1 MRVGEVLLFLV
12 FNAGLIFG
20 LYLWQTRLF
29 AKKLKRLRQEI
40 QELEDLV
47 VAIIEEFGEA
57 VAPGPEPNVTAVS
70 TESAVKSH
78 PNLIAN
84 SQPAIP
90 DFYPENSELPVEQV
104 SKAKVKPKPKPK
116 PKAKPKVI
124 PESPSKEEVAT
135 LAGPQPQA
143 VRKTTQ
149 PASLKPHDEPATLNL
164 VMKSEEKRELIAPQK
179 SKPKPKPKAT
189 AKPKSTP
196 RRSVQSV
203 PTGLK
208 APANQNAGEMALNPV
223 SKLSSQ
229 SENNY
234 ITRQQQVINLA
245 QQGLE
250 VAEIARQLKMG
261 QGEIQLILGLKKNMK
276 ERTEK

>member
-1 MRVGEVLLFLV
+1 
-12 FNAGLIFG
+12 
-20 LYLWQTRLF
+20 
-29 AKKLKRLRQEI
+29 
-40 QELEDLV
+40 
-47 VAIIEEFGEA
+47 
-57 VAPGPEPNVTAVS
+57 
-70 TESAVKSH
+70 
-78 PNLIAN
+78 
-84 SQPAIP
+84 
-90 DFYPENSELPVEQV
+90 
-104 SKAKVKPKPKPK
+104 
-116 PKAKPKVI
+116 
-124 PESPSKEEVAT
+124 
-135 LAGPQPQA
+135 
-143 VRKTTQ
+143 
-149 PASLKPHDEPATLNL
+149 
-164 VMKSEEKRELIAPQK
+164 MKSEEKRELIAPQK
-179 SKPKPKPKAT
+179 SKPKPKAT